1 MSAAPASAA
10 NATDCKQRLRAD
22 PSLLAAGAALLR
34 KMTAE
39 SAPPPPAAPTAAPVP
54 DARIRTI
61 LGKLADKDFQSVLE
75 RLSQLMYCAGD
86 ASVPRGDCM
95 RLLFDHLMNAQLHSV
110 GEAMRMLAH
119 NNKPSEFQ
127 LVRAL
132 WTYYPDAWASYVSK
146 EEAEQAEE
154 MEDKGADYEPIDMA
168 GKGRDDEEEE
178 DEIEPRSDENERG
191 DASAGGGS
199 SSSGSGAAAQHA
211 ARMRFADE
219 RTAEMNAAEYEEW
232 RAMNLPP
239 HHPVLTC
246 LLPLVP
252 RGRYEE
258 WRAIREQRSSK
269 RLAAFGRLSAL
280 NVHDLVGIRKAGETQ
295 DNRLIKFLAKLW
307 SDRLTEVVEAANREA
322 HGGALTIRTEAIG
335 RCHYEHACAGF
346 AQKDADVV
354 RERAQK
360 AEAAR
365 KAARAAEAA
374 RSAEV
379 ERRAVEER
387 ESKRAKL
394 SALHQ
399 VEGPWAA
406 AAASAVASG
415 QTGRW

>member
-1 MSAAPASAA
+1 M
-10 NATDCKQRLRAD
+10 
-22 PSLLAAGAALLR
+22 
-34 KMTAE
+34 
-39 SAPPPPAAPTAAPVP
+39 
-54 DARIRTI
+54 
-61 LGKLADKDFQSVLE
+61 
-75 RLSQLMYCAGD
+75 
-86 ASVPRGDCM
+86 
-95 RLLFDHLMNAQLHSV
+95 
-110 GEAMRMLAH
+110 
-119 NNKPSEFQ
+119 
-127 LVRAL
+127 
-132 WTYYPDAWASYVSK
+132 
-146 EEAEQAEE
+146 
-154 MEDKGADYEPIDMA
+154 
-168 GKGRDDEEEE
+168 
-178 DEIEPRSDENERG
+178 
-191 DASAGGGS
+191 
-199 SSSGSGAAAQHA
+199 
-211 ARMRFADE
+211 
-219 RTAEMNAAEYEEW
+219 
-232 RAMNLPP
+232 
-239 HHPVLTC
+239 
-246 LLPLVP
+246 
-252 RGRYEE
+252 
-258 WRAIREQRSSK
+258 
-269 RLAAFGRLSAL
+269 
-280 NVHDLVGIRKAGETQ
+280 HDLVGIRKAGETQ